1 MTERLALWRGTFYE
15 GDSRNVR
22 AIHPAPVISQAA
34 CDFVSIVGIEEL
46 IFREDAFDPATRIR
60 RGRLYV
66 GGRTSHSWD
75 QVTVDGINTYNW
87 NNLRPEVSYAAWKPG
102 VNPHGILDH
111 VIQIGGGDFT
121 TNWRVIAIERL
132 SIGQILL
139 TLRAQSLFGVLP
151 DLHANPLDEQNN
163 PLQQDKQSQIKSS
176 MARLVD
182 VFHRLQPVPT
192 VDAARETS
200 RVILAAWIG
209 SKADA
214 KDLKD
219 VIDLIPKKM
228 RVLCNSAFIVNRLHP
243 RAKSSEQEM
252 QAGDGNI
259 IREPTEEDAE
269 ASVHLIA
276 MMLRE
281 IGWAAP

>member
-1 MTERLALWRGTFYE
+1 MMERLALWRGTFYE

-22 AIHPAPVISQAA
+22 AIHPAPVISQAT
-34 CDFVSIVGIEEL
+34 CDFVPIVGFDEL

-66 GGRTSHSWD
+66 GGRTSLSWD
-75 QVTVDGINTYNW
+75 QVTVDGINAYNW
-87 NNLRPEVSYAAWKPG
+87 NNLRPEVSYVAWKPD
-102 VNPHGILDH
+102 VKPQDILDH
-111 VIQIGGGDFT
+111 VIRIGNGDFT
-121 TNWRVIAIERL
+121 TNWRVVAVERL

-151 DLHANPLDEQNN
+151 DLNVNPLDEHNN
-163 PLQQDKQSQIKSS
+163 PLQQDKQSQVKSS
-176 MARLVD
+176 MGRLVD

-192 VDAARETS
+192 VDAARETA

-214 KDLKD
+214 KDLKNL
-219 VIDLIPKKM
+219 IDLIPKEM

-243 RAKSSEQEM
+243 RTKSSEQEA

-269 ASVHLIA
+269 TSVHLIA